1 VLPAD
6 KIIIRKLPEVDFLSR
21 DKPLLDGIV
30 PLWFSMQSSAGFLDR
45 TEPDFQTRQ
54 LTSRLDVYPELTTA
68 FHWAGFSLVPSFGI
82 RETDYGASIVNGA
95 LSGQNILRSAREI
108 HVSLVPPSLERI
120 FEAPKWLGGGKLKHV
135 IEPRVEYGFVDGIN
149 NFNRIIRFDENDL
162 LTNTNQVTLS
172 VANRLFVKDKDGN
185 VNEVLSWEVSQARY
199 FDPTFGGAVIP
210 GQRNVI
216 QSSIDLDGFAFIDGP
231 RNYSPVVS
239 ALRFQH
245 VIGFEWRV
253 AYDPLL
259 KHISNS
265 SLSAD
270 WRFSNYLISIGD
282 NQVRTDPVVSP
293 NSDQLHGT
301 FGIGNGNRKGWNGAF
316 SEYYDYKNHVLLYS
330 LAQVTYNTDCC
341 GISLEYRRFNIG
353 TRDDTQY
360 KIAFAISNVGT
371 FGNLKK
377 QERIF

>member
-1 VLPAD
+1 
-6 KIIIRKLPEVDFLSR
+6 
-21 DKPLLDGIV
+21 
-30 PLWFSMQSSAGFLDR
+30 
-45 TEPDFQTRQ
+45 
-54 LTSRLDVYPELTTA
+54 
-68 FHWAGFSLVPSFGI
+68 
-82 RETDYGASIVNGA
+82 
-95 LSGQNILRSAREI
+95 
-108 HVSLVPPSLERI
+108 
-120 FEAPKWLGGGKLKHV
+120 
-135 IEPRVEYGFVDGIN
+135 
-149 NFNRIIRFDENDL
+149 
-162 LTNTNQVTLS
+162 VTLS
-172 VANRLFVKDKDGN
+172 IANRLFVKDKDGN

-199 FDPTFGGAVIP
+199 FDPTFGGAVVP

-216 QSSIDLDGFAFIDGP
+216 ASSIDLDGFAFLDGP
-231 RNYSPVVS
+231 RNYSPIVS

-245 VIGFEWRV
+245 VVGFEWRV
-253 AYDPLL
+253 DYDPLL

-270 WRFSNYLISIGD
+270 WRFSKYLVSVGH

-293 NSDQLHGT
+293 NSNQVRGT
-301 FGIGNGNRKGWNGAF
+301 FGIGNGNRKGWNAAF
-316 SEYYDYKNHVLLYS
+316 SEYYDYKQKVLLYS
-330 LAQVTYNTDCC
+330 LTQVTYNTDCC